1 MALLLAV
8 SVSAQNG
15 AQDILNKFKGKA
27 VKTEKPA
34 TKTEEAPAKEEP
46 KATAS
51 KGALPDG
58 MFVLRQSYQLHDE
71 ANDEYFGM
79 DGKDEF
85 GATYSVGFFY
95 KGHFCASG
103 IVAKPWAYDSAIEE
117 YTSDYTPVVSQTQY
131 IELGSASAA
140 AKTVNFGTEEPIEI
154 EYEAA
159 YLFSTPKVN
168 KAGFGVDLTPGE
180 KSGSIVWVTNADKNK
195 LAPQYTIEKATFSS
209 TNKEEVTAPANAVG
223 GVFFVPS
230 GNDYIVSGIINRT
243 DEGWCINFVFD
254 RYDIESLDETIDAP
268 VTPAATSES
277 DSQESANSNSKRG
290 SLTPVK
296 K

>member
-8 SVSAQNG
+8 SVSAQEDVHRLLQRG
-15 AQDILNKFKGKA
+15 KGKA

-34 TKTEEAPAKEEP
+34 TKTEDTPAQEAP
-46 KATAS
+46 KATAPQ
-51 KGALPDG
+51 GALPDG

-103 IVAKPWAYDSAIEE
+103 IVAKPWAYDSAIAE
-117 YTSDYTPVVSQTQY
+117 YTNDYTPVVSQTQY

-140 AKTVNFGTEEPIEI
+140 AKAVNFGTEEPIEI

-209 TNKEEVTAPANAVG
+209 TNKEEISAPANAVG

-230 GNDYIVSGIINRT
+230 GNGYIVSGIINRT

-254 RYDIESLDETIDAP
+254 RYDIESLDETIGAP
-268 VTPAATSES
+268 ATPAASES
-277 DSQESANSNSKRG
+277 GAQESGDNNPKRG